1 MPLTSFMSAPVPRLA
16 RLSLLA
22 AACLALAP
30 TETRA
35 ANLYW
40 DANGGAAGVGGTG
53 DWDTTSA
60 FWSSSVAGL
69 DASVGTFSDADR
81 AFFAGQA
88 GAVDLV
94 APVTIGGLVF
104 VGDGFRLTG
113 SALTLASADG
123 QPAPEIFVGRALQA
137 ELAVGLAG
145 DDGFTKTG
153 VGTLRLTAAGTYTGL
168 TTIANGTIVLTRGD
182 ALGADASA
190 VSILGSGTRG
200 APGGQL
206 VLAGGVTLNRA
217 VSLQGLGPISDRSG
231 TVVSVGDNTLGGA
244 VAGAVGLMNNRLIAD
259 GGLLTLSGSLDILG
273 TAGTHFVTF
282 GGVNAK
288 GNGNYALTGALSG
301 TGSLNKESGGTLLLS
316 PTDSA
321 GFSGVIRASG
331 GTIRVDDLA
340 ALGSRTASGTSG
352 VLDFNGG
359 AVELRLDAPNF
370 GATRHVYHRGSS
382 TASSFFADR
391 AVGGFSVLNGVVG
404 FGQFAFEE
412 NLTFVFGGRNGFGY
426 SFTSA
431 PVQGG
436 TNNSTITSN
445 APGTVVFN
453 GNTWANSDNTAART
467 LTINGAGNVTFGGN
481 LVASSAA
488 FDHNLTKA
496 GASLLRIVGT
506 GSTLDGTVSINDG
519 ALAITDFRSITN
531 NAGRIN
537 IGSTTAQGRLIIGE
551 TGANPSAAGLVTNKV
566 VSLAGTT
573 GGAQIFAS
581 QPGAN
586 PVVFNAA
593 FLATGAG
600 AKTLAF
606 SGTNTAENLVAGAI
620 VENTGAVSLQKNG
633 PGTWALAG
641 ANAFTG
647 GTLITN
653 GTLRL
658 KDTYAAGASRNL
670 MPDAAGFTFQ
680 GLTATQDAGG
690 VLEYVGAA
698 GAASVERLGALNLTA
713 GAATIRVSAGL
724 SGTAA
729 LEFASLVTNANSTLN
744 VVVGAGATVKLGTLA
759 GFGAQRIYFNGADIG
774 IFDNGVVRAPIYGTD
789 TDFNAVNV
797 LTTAKHGYLTADAST
812 AAITQK
818 TLKLEGSVT
827 LTLSGTLS
835 MNNGSNQN
843 GNILATGGA
852 SRITG
857 ANVSGPGTAN
867 LSLRVNQASD
877 VLTIDGSLTGFSGG
891 INKNGEGRLVLNGAA
906 NAFTGS
912 INLNEGEIELG
923 AGARLGGDGATTFS
937 PLNLRQWGV
946 LDLGGNT
953 VGFNA
958 FNGSGVVTN
967 GAAGAATFI
976 AGNNAGDGT
985 WTGVFQDGVG
995 VLNVAKTGTAGQN
1008 WHGVSTHT
1016 GFTRIGGSG
1025 LVDVQVMADIGLPSG
1040 LGAGSAAAHAASR
1053 VFNGSTGG
1061 LNYSGSSRLLA
1072 LTFGSASVSTDRLFT
1087 LAGTG
1092 ATLSSTVSNG
1102 NAIVWRNPGDIAFG
1116 LVGPQTLVLAGTST
1130 GDNALFPR
1138 LTDSG
1143 TGADLTAV
1151 TKTGA
1156 GVWVLANPANAYT
1169 GLTTAAN
1176 GTLVFAADGSL
1187 PAGSPL
1193 VIGDAA
1199 TVGLV
1204 QAEGSFVRPLAAAAA
1219 PGVGAVTWAG
1229 TAGGGFAASF
1239 SSLVVALGGIGS
1251 PTPLTWGQD
1260 GFVPAGAAL
1269 YLNSTVAL
1277 GVVDFRNPI
1286 DVAGAARTINVN
1298 DNTGT
1303 FTDYAVLS
1311 GVVSNGAG
1319 SPAGLIKAGA
1329 GVLVLSGANTY
1340 DGATTVSAGQL
1351 MVTSLGSSGAAGSSS
1366 LGATLGAH
1374 LDGSALLL
1382 GNAGTTGGIL
1392 HYVGQ
1397 GEVSDRKIRLNTTTG
1412 SPEIHASGAG
1422 ALVLTN
1428 VANDLVAGAKTL
1440 YLRGSNAGGN
1450 AIRSILAD
1458 NGGALGVQVDG
1469 SAAWTLENPL
1479 NTFTGTVTVGGG
1491 ALGVGADAALG
1502 TGILSMGSAS
1512 VFAVGGDRVLANVP
1526 QIANNTG
1533 VAFVGDHAFTFTQPL
1548 ALRASANSVGL
1559 VNNLPAGKPIV
1570 FGAVTANDIDANGR
1584 SWNISGSGDTIVTGD
1599 ITTTKAFSFVLNYSG
1614 TGSLTLGGVASN
1626 TNGGALNVTNGT
1638 LRLGADGV
1646 LANLL
1651 AGASVVTP
1659 INLSLNPALGATAT
1673 LDLNG
1678 RADTL
1683 RGLTSSAGT
1692 AVIANSAAG
1701 AAQLTFGS
1709 GDQAFALNGAVTN
1722 DGAGPLALR
1731 KVGTAAATFG
1741 GGSYAHKGG
1750 TFAEGG
1756 ILTFNGPVSATNA
1769 LSATGGARLALPGGL
1784 TQPALVTALT
1794 VGPGATLSLAGDNV
1808 GSDLAALTALSL
1820 GTGAGTGTATLAL
1833 NIGDVATPGDGGN
1846 TDTLRLLTGGALALG
1861 GTVTFNLSDSGLNAN
1876 QTYTLLTL
1884 VDGGLTAFGT
1894 ANMLQGSTPGG
1905 FTSFTWDVTDAAVR
1919 ITTGNLITGVSY
1931 WRGLSGTAWNGAA
1944 NNWSQ
1949 DKAGATPA
1957 VSIPGQ
1963 GTDVRFQWD
1972 AGSAAAVVTTLEQ
1985 NFKVNS
1991 LVFEPAT
1998 VLAQTPVSVDI
2009 APGAVVTSRL
2019 EIAPQSATDG
2029 VAILAGG
2036 PATVT
2041 VSAGFKIGAAQTWTV
2056 ADAAAVL
2063 SLGALQGAG
2072 DITKAGAGRVV
2083 LTAAAEPSFNVA
2095 ATTDFLITGGSLE
2108 LRSGTALGSA
2118 GLANLATVRVDAG
2131 AFYVNA
2137 AATTLANPL
2146 TLAGGV
2152 LSAGT
2157 ATQTYSGAVSLLA
2170 ASTVN
2175 LRDNASAVLTTA
2187 ARNVTL
2193 TGGVTGSGRLTVDSV
2208 NTVSNLNQLS
2218 GTLSLNNSENSA
2230 WTGGLDILR
2239 GTVATNREAGF
2250 GTGPISLAAGK
2261 VVWSGTNTATWT
2273 VPNDLT
2279 IAAASGTAYGEI
2291 NVDNASGVVAAPFT
2305 VNFTGALTLGG
2316 AGGTGE
2322 ARLYLADAANTVAN
2336 FTGPITLANDGALN
2350 VFAGGATVTLDAVI
2364 GETGGAR
2371 SLALNPAGWTT
2382 TSAVLQ
2388 LRGANTFSGD
2398 LSIGAGLTAEFATVS
2413 DIGGPAS
2420 NLGRGA
2426 AITLAGGTLVF
2437 TGGTSQSTNRGLTA
2451 TANANLRLDGAA
2463 SATMTYA
2470 GAFNAG
2476 GFSAF
2481 LAAGTAAHQG
2491 SLLGGLT
2498 QTGTGAD
2505 LYVNSGRWTLGG
2517 ALSTIA
2523 DDVVVTG
2530 ADARLILSGTGSLAY
2545 TVGTSNGLYARNGG
2559 TIALASDHVVGAAN
2573 EGGLD
2578 FILLGDTTPGAVGTF
2593 EMGGFNLISPRL
2605 DLGNRAAGLEGVV
2618 TGPGLLTLTTAS
2630 ADWSSGVRLLR
2641 GSVAAD
2647 LAGGASFFKFGPGTV
2662 VLSGANAGL
2671 TNTTV
2676 STRLDEGELRLDFTG
2691 SGAAKLPT
2699 GANLDLRGGA
2709 LVLQAGATPGA
2720 QAFAGLLLTQGH
2732 SRLDLRAA
2740 AGESLLLDLAGITR
2754 AANTGTVR
2762 LLGPAGGLAAGR
2774 GFVTSATN
2782 DVTGALG
2789 AHLTLSLAGESW
2801 FVRNDTGRIAPVSS
2815 VVSND
2820 LTAWTGGAHVTDG
2833 LGGFAGQAASVRL
2846 ASLRFG
2852 AASGSVATLA
2862 AGSELVL
2869 AGGGLLVSESVTAG
2883 APTLTGGSLR
2893 SATGELILTQ
2903 HSAQPFE
2910 LASTILPGTTLTKA
2924 GNGVVVLSGANRNGA
2939 VQVQSGVLQLAG
2951 GSALEDATLVTLA
2964 TNQASTL
2971 ELLASETLG
2980 RLAGGSATTDSVFG
2994 LVDVGSHVLTL
3005 RPTANATYAG
3015 QIVGTGT
3022 IVKNGLAGETTLSGV
3037 SSGFTG
3043 LLRINQAGFALT
3055 GVGAIG
3061 ATRIEVNGAG
3071 FLLINNNGDTR
3082 SGTRIP
3088 DSTPLVLNSAAGTR
3102 VNETLIRGVWLTA
3115 DRNVTITETIGNLV
3129 FGSGTSYISGNA
3141 TGTVG
3146 VAGLISSNFVRQNGA
3161 TAVIRGRAL
3170 GATSGDRNVVR
3181 IGDTVADAA
3190 FVAGLVGGAGAAG
3203 TATVSIVPWM
3213 VGESLSAAYADAN
3226 MGNSLMTYVSGQTVR
3241 PLNLATEYATYATA
3255 GATNNTRESLTADV
3269 TALAGRTVN
3278 SLSLHAA
3285 NTIASTFAF
3294 TGAGA
3299 AQSLTNTSGAFL
3311 FTLNPAATAG
3321 FATRI
3326 NVGGFDDGLLVGGS
3340 EYLFHVQNPSSATGS
3355 ATLVVGVASPLATAA
3370 DLTKSGRGTLVLAGV
3385 NAAGGGAR
3393 RTTLNEGVL
3402 EIPDLDAIGGDTGS
3416 LVFAGGTLRLG
3427 AGFVDDLFTR
3437 SLTLLEGGMGLDTNG
3452 VNLTVATGFGTGV
3465 GRFSKFG
3472 LGDLTL
3478 NAPISNGGPVL
3489 IGGGKVV
3496 FGVPGALAS
3505 GWDLQL
3511 GEGATSGSLDLG
3523 LSNHTVTA
3531 LSALANSPG
3540 TSVITVAPGRVL
3552 RVEGDVLLA
3561 NRADAATTR
3570 LSIEGGGDLVVQGAS
3585 IVVGQNGAGTNL
3597 SSSAFLDLSGT
3608 ASFTAEL
3615 SNRLV
3620 VMLQGDN
3627 SAADFGVL
3635 TLSSGPNLISAPSIL
3650 IGAGGAGSA
3659 NNALRLGPA
3668 SNVLRTDLV
3677 YVGGGNRDSGR
3688 VDFHATGGTFTL
3700 RNLSGDGR
3708 AQVTFGNSTAQTTGY
3723 TATNVFELDGRVV
3736 DLAIGTFATSPF
3748 ARSGANV
3755 HDFRFN
3761 AGVVDILRLD
3771 LAIAK
3776 GTGASTSL
3784 LRIGGGELRL
3794 GGSAAFGDLGT
3805 GSVSLGTAGAGE
3817 LRIDGGLVLAS
3828 VPLTRAAGS
3837 GSGTLTL
3844 SGGVLDLG
3852 GLDLGSA
3859 SSPLTF
3865 ALSAG
3870 TLRNYGQLNGGQA
3883 LVKTGPGTLVL
3894 DGSSGHVAGIT
3905 INAGVLQVGAG
3916 GSTGTLGA
3924 SDVTNA
3930 GTLAFDRTGTL
3941 LVPGA
3946 IVGTGD
3952 LRKDGAGTVVL
3963 TGASNLV
3970 GAAVVRAGVLQLGS
3984 GGTSGSLLTSG
3995 FTLDAGATLRFAR
4008 SDDFDFNSSLTG
4020 AVGSVL
4026 EQAGS
4031 GRSRLMAGNLSFA
4044 GDLRVTSGE
4053 LDAAAIDALS
4063 SARQLIV
4070 STGATL
4076 TMTVDAATGYGLGP
4090 DLSLEGGLLR
4100 FLAGSGDAVSASL
4113 RDLDLAGGV
4122 ISAGLA
4128 AANVNS
4134 MVVKGRIDVSEDTT
4148 VSARQVAFISG
4159 GTASVATEVAVVAGK
4174 TLAFTGTLADDQTA
4188 MLPTAFDKRGAG
4200 TLVLS
4205 GDNGRMTG
4213 ASLVTAGVLDVRHVN
4228 ALGDG
4233 VATNLVTF
4241 APGQTSVVG
4250 GSLVSN
4256 QANFGTAG
4264 AVAGK
4269 IIVGSGG
4276 AIGVAAPGSAV
4287 IGNLAVTNLTLQGGG
4302 RVDFKFWDRASGLG
4316 VGYDQLDLGAVDL
4329 RGASSANRITIKLIS
4344 MSSAN
4349 AFGDSTLAKPSS
4361 PLNFTSF
4368 TIGGYDVA
4376 NSQLGANVSDL
4387 FTFDASQFTYAG
4399 GTASDAGL
4407 WMVNFNAGA
4416 ITLTAVPEPSTY
4428 GFGLGA
4434 LALAAAA
4441 LRRRR
4446 QTKKA

>member
-1 MPLTSFMSAPVPRLA
+1 MSASVPRIP
-16 RLSLLA
+16 RLSLFA

-30 TETRA
+30 TATRA

-53 DWDTTSA
+53 AWDGTSA

-69 DASVGTFSDADR
+69 DAAVGTFSDADR

-88 GAVDLV
+88 GTVDLV

-182 ALGADASA
+182 ALGADVSA

-206 VLAGGVTLNRA
+206 VLAGGVTFNRA
-217 VSLQGLGPISDRSG
+217 LSLQGLGPISDRSG
-231 TVVSVGDNTLGGA
+231 TVVSVGDNTLAGA

-259 GGLLTLSGSLDILG
+259 GGLLTLAGSLDIQG

-288 GNGNYALTGALSG
+288 GNGNYALTGALTG
-301 TGSLNKESGGTLLLS
+301 TASLNKESGGTLLLR
-316 PTDSA
+316 PTDTT
-321 GFSGVIRASG
+321 GFSGVIRTSG
-331 GTIRVDDLA
+331 GTIRVEDVA
-340 ALGSRTASGTSG
+340 SVGTRTASGTGG
-352 VLDFNGG
+352 VLDLNGG
-359 AVELRLDAPNF
+359 GMEFRLDAPNF
-370 GATRHVYHRGSS
+370 GATRHLYNRGGTTSS
-382 TASSFFADR
+382 VFADR
-391 AVGGFSVLNGVVG
+391 AVGGFSVLNGVVA

-453 GNTWANSDNTAART
+453 GNTWANSDNAAART

-481 LVASSAA
+481 LVAASAA

-566 VSLAGTT
+566 VNLAGTT

-620 VENTGAVSLQKNG
+620 VENGGAVSLQKNG

-658 KDTYAAGASRNL
+658 KDTFAAGASRNL
-670 MPDAAGFTFQ
+670 MPDAGAFTFQ

-729 LEFASLVTNANSTLN
+729 LEFASLATNGNSTLN
-744 VVVGAGATVKLGTLA
+744 VITGAGATVKLGTLA

-774 IFDNGVVRAPIYGTD
+774 IFDNGVVRAPLYGTD

-835 MNNGSNQN
+835 MNNGSNAN

-867 LSLRVNQASD
+867 LSVRVNQSSD

-912 INLNEGEIELG
+912 VNLNEGEIELG
-923 AGARLGGDGATTFS
+923 AGARLGGDGAATFS

-967 GAAGAATFI
+967 GAAGSATFVV
-976 AGNNAGDGT
+976 GNNAGDGT

-1016 GFTRIGGSG
+1016 GFTRIGGTG
-1025 LVDVQVMADIGLPSG
+1025 LVDVQIMADVGQPSG
-1040 LGAGSAAAHAASR
+1040 IGAGSAAANAASL

-1061 LNYSGSSRLLA
+1061 LNYSGSSRILA

-1092 ATLSSTVSNG
+1092 ATISSTVSNG
-1102 NAIVWRNPGDIAFG
+1102 NAIVWRNTGDIAFG
-1116 LVGPQTLVLAGTST
+1116 LVGPQTLTLTGTST
-1130 GDNALFPR
+1130 GDNSLFPR

-1151 TKTGA
+1151 TKAGA

-1176 GTLVFAADGSL
+1176 GTLVLAAAGSL
-1187 PAGSPL
+1187 PSGSPL

-1204 QAEGSFVRPLAAAAA
+1204 QAEGSFTRALAAAAS
-1219 PGVGAVTWAG
+1219 PGAGTVTWAG

-1239 SSLVVALGGIGS
+1239 SALTVALGGAGA
-1251 PTPLTWGQD
+1251 PTPLTWGQG
-1260 GFVPAGAAL
+1260 GFVPSGAAL
-1269 YLNSTVAL
+1269 HLNSTVAL
-1277 GVVDFRNPI
+1277 GVVDFRNAI
-1286 DVAGAARTINVN
+1286 DVDGAARTISVN
-1298 DNTGT
+1298 DNPGT
-1303 FTDYAVLS
+1303 STDYALLS
-1311 GVVSNGAG
+1311 GVVSNATG

-1329 GVLVLSGANTY
+1329 GVLVLAGANTY
-1340 DGATTVSAGQL
+1340 DGTTTVSAGQL
-1351 MVTSLGSSGAAGSSS
+1351 MVTSLGQSGALGASS

-1382 GNAGTTGGIL
+1382 GNAGTTGGIF

-1428 VANDLVAGAKTL
+1428 VANDLVAGAKIL

-1450 AIRSILAD
+1450 AVRSVLAD

-1469 SAAWTLENPL
+1469 SAAWILDNPL
-1479 NTFTGTVTVGGG
+1479 NTFTGTVTVTSG

-1502 TGILSMGSAS
+1502 SGVLSMGSAS

-1526 QIANNTG
+1526 QIVNNMG

-1548 ALRASANSVGL
+1548 ALRASANTSGL
-1559 VNNLPAGKPIV
+1559 TNNLPTGKPLI
-1570 FGAVTANDIDANGR
+1570 FPAVTVNDIDANGR
-1584 SWNISGSGDTIVTGD
+1584 GWNLGGSGDTVITGD
-1599 ITTTKAFSFVLNYSG
+1599 ITSTKTFSFSINYSG
-1614 TGSLTLGGVASN
+1614 TGSLTLGGTAST
-1626 TNGGALNVTNGT
+1626 TNGGVLNVTNGT

-1651 AGASVVTP
+1651 AGPSLVTP
-1659 INLSLNPALGATAT
+1659 LNLTLNPAVGATAT

-1683 RGLTSSAGT
+1683 RGLTASAGT

-1701 AAQLTFGS
+1701 VAQLTFGA

-1722 DGAGPLALR
+1722 AGAGPLTLR

-1756 ILTFNGPVSATNA
+1756 ILTFNGPLTGTNA
-1769 LSATGGARLALPGGL
+1769 LAATDGARLALAGGL
-1784 TQPALVTALT
+1784 TQPALVTAVT
-1794 VGPGATLSLAGDNV
+1794 VGPGATLSLAGDNA
-1808 GSDLAALTALSL
+1808 GSELAALTALSL

-1833 NIGDVATPGDGGN
+1833 NIGDVAAPGDGGN

-1861 GTVTFNLSDSGLNAN
+1861 GTITFNLSDAGLNAN

-1884 VDGGLTAFGT
+1884 ADGGLSAFGT
-1894 ANMLQGSTPGG
+1894 GNILQGSTPGG
-1905 FTSFTWDVTDAAVR
+1905 FTSFTWDVTDSAVR
-1919 ITTGNLITGVSY
+1919 ITSGNLITGVSY

-1944 NNWSQ
+1944 NNWSL
-1949 DKAGATPA
+1949 DKAGTTPA

-1991 LVFEPAT
+1991 LVFEAAT
-1998 VLAQTPVSVDI
+1998 NPAQTPVSVDI
-2009 APGAVVTSRL
+2009 GPGTVVTSRL
-2019 EIAPQSATDG
+2019 EIAPQSAADG
-2029 VAILAGG
+2029 VALLAGG
-2036 PATVT
+2036 PAAVT
-2041 VSAGFKIGAAQTWTV
+2041 LSAGFKIGAAQTWTV
-2056 ADAAAVL
+2056 ADAASVL

-2072 DITKAGAGRVV
+2072 DVTKSGAGRVV
-2083 LTAAAEPSFNVA
+2083 LTAAAEPSFNLA
-2095 ATTDFLITGGSLE
+2095 ATTDFLITGGDLE
-2108 LRSGTALGSA
+2108 LRSGTALGST
-2118 GLANLATVRVDAG
+2118 GLANLATVRVDGG

-2193 TGGVTGSGRLTVDSV
+2193 TGGVTGSGRLTVDSI

-2218 GTLSLNNSENSA
+2218 GTLSLNNFENSA

-2239 GTVATNREAGF
+2239 GTVATNRQAGF
-2250 GTGPISLAAGK
+2250 GTGAIAIAAGK
-2261 VVWSGTNTATWT
+2261 IVWSGANTAVWT

-2279 IAAASGTAYGEI
+2279 IAAAGGAAYGEI
-2291 NVDNASGVVAAPFT
+2291 NVDNASGTVAAPFT

-2336 FTGPITLANDGALN
+2336 FTGPITLANNGALN
-2350 VFAGGATVTLDAVI
+2350 VFAGGSTVTLDAVI

-2371 SLALNPAGWTT
+2371 SLALNPAGWTAAT
-2382 TSAVLQ
+2382 AVLQ

-2426 AITLAGGTLVF
+2426 AIALSGGTLVF
-2437 TGGTSQSTNRGLTA
+2437 TGGSSQSTNRGLTS
-2451 TANANLRLDGAA
+2451 TANATLRVAGAS

-2470 GAFNAG
+2470 GAFNAD
-2476 GFSAF
+2476 GFSVY
-2481 LAAGTAAHQG
+2481 LTAATAAQQG
-2491 SLLGGLT
+2491 ALTGGLT

-2517 ALSTIA
+2517 GLSAIA

-2530 ADARLILSGTGSLAY
+2530 ADARLILAGTGSLAY

-2559 TIALASDHVVGAAN
+2559 TIALASDHVVGANN

-2593 EMGGFNLISPRL
+2593 EMGGFNLVSPRL
-2605 DLGNRAAGLEGVV
+2605 DLGNRATGLEGVV

-2676 STRLDEGELRLDFTG
+2676 ATRLDEGELRLDFTG

-2709 LVLQAGATPGA
+2709 LVLQAGAAPGA
-2720 QAFAGLLLTQGH
+2720 QAFAGLVLTQGH
-2732 SRLDLRAA
+2732 SRLDLRAG

-2782 DVTGALG
+2782 DATGALG
-2789 AHLTLSLAGESW
+2789 AHLTLSLAGSSW
-2801 FVRNDTGRIAPVSS
+2801 FVRNDAGRLAAVASA
-2815 VVSND
+2815 VSND
-2820 LTAWTGGAHVTDG
+2820 VTAWIADAHVTDG
-2833 LGGFAGQAASVRL
+2833 VGGFTGQAASVRL

-2869 AGGGLLVSESVTAG
+2869 RGGLLVSESVTAG
-2883 APTLTGGSLR
+2883 APALQGGGIR

-2910 LASTILPGTTLTKA
+2910 LGSTILAGTTLTKA

-2964 TNQASTL
+2964 GNQASTL

-2980 RLAGGSATTDSVFG
+2980 RLAGGNATTDSVFG
-2994 LVDVGSHVLTL
+2994 LVDVGGHALTL
-3005 RPTANATYAG
+3005 RPTANATYSG

-3022 IVKNGLAGETTLSGV
+3022 IVKNGLAGETTLNGI

-3043 LLRINQAGFALT
+3043 LLRINQAGFTLT

-3071 FLLINNNGDTR
+3071 FLFINNNGDTR

-3115 DRNVTITETIGNLV
+3115 DRNVTISETIGNLV

-3141 TGTVG
+3141 SGTTG
-3146 VAGLISSNFVRQNGA
+3146 VAGLIASNFVRQNAA
-3161 TAVIRGRAL
+3161 TAVVRGRAL

-3181 IGDTVADAA
+3181 IGDAAADAA
-3190 FVAGLVGGAGAAG
+3190 FVAGLVGGAGTAG
-3203 TATVSIVPWM
+3203 TATMSIVPWM
-3213 VGESLSAAYADAN
+3213 VGEALSAAYADAN

-3255 GATNNTRESLTADV
+3255 GATNNTRESLSANLT
-3269 TALAGRTVN
+3269 TLAGRTVN

-3285 NTIASTFAF
+3285 NTAAATFAF

-3299 AQSLTNTSGAFL
+3299 TQSLTNISGAFL

-3326 NVGGFDDGLLVGGS
+3326 NVGGFDDGLLVGGA
-3340 EYLFHVQNPSSATGS
+3340 EYLFHVQNPSTATGA

-3416 LVFAGGTLRLG
+3416 VVFAGGTLRLG
-3427 AGFVDDLFTR
+3427 TGFADDLFTR

-3452 VNLTVATGFGTGV
+3452 VSLTVATGFGTGV

-3489 IGGGKVV
+3489 IAGGKIV

-3511 GEGATSGSLDLG
+3511 GEGATTGSLDLG

-3531 LSALANSPG
+3531 LSALANNPAA
-3540 TSVITVAPGRVL
+3540 SVVTIAPGRTL

-3561 NRADAATTR
+3561 NRTDAATTR

-3585 IVVGQNGAGTNL
+3585 IVVGQNTAGTNF

-3627 SAADFGVL
+3627 SNADSGVL
-3635 TLSSGPNLISAPSIL
+3635 TLSAGPNLISAPSIL
-3650 IGAGGAGSA
+3650 IGAGGGGSS
-3659 NNALRLGPA
+3659 NNALRLGP
-3668 SNVLRTDLV
+3668 STNVLRTDLLNL
-3677 YVGGGNRDSGR
+3677 GSGNRDGGR
-3688 VDFHATGGTFTL
+3688 LEFQPGAGTLSL
-3700 RNLSGDGR
+3700 RNLAGDGR
-3708 AQVTFGNSTAQTTGY
+3708 AQISMGNGSAQTTGY
-3723 TATNVFELDGRVV
+3723 ITANVIDLEGRVV
-3736 DLAIGTFATSPF
+3736 DLAIGNYRTAPF
-3748 ARSGANV
+3748 ARSGANN
-3755 HDFRFN
+3755 HDFRFD
-3761 AGVVDILRLD
+3761 AGVVDILQLN
-3771 LAIAK
+3771 LAVAK
-3776 GTGASTSL
+3776 GTGVSTSL
-3784 LRIGGGELRL
+3784 FRIGGGELRL

-3805 GSVSLGTAGAGE
+3805 GSVSLGTDGAGE

-3828 VPLTRAAGS
+3828 VPLGRSAGS

-3859 SSPLTF
+3859 ATPLTL
-3865 ALSAG
+3865 ALTAG

-3883 LVKTGPGTLVL
+3883 LVKTGAGTLVL

-3905 INAGVLQVGAG
+3905 IDAGVLQVGAG

-3924 SDVTNA
+3924 SDVANA

-3941 LVPGA
+3941 VVSGA
-3946 IVGTGD
+3946 IIGTGD

-3963 TGASNLV
+3963 TGASNLG
-3970 GAAVVRAGVLQLGS
+3970 GAAAVRAGVLQLGS
-3984 GGTSGSLLTSG
+3984 GGTSGSLLASG
-3995 FTLDAGATLRFAR
+3995 FALDAGATLRFAR
-4008 SDDFDFNSSLTG
+4008 SDVFDFNSSLTG

-4031 GRSRLMAGNLSFA
+4031 GRARITSANLSFA

-4053 LDAAAIDALS
+4053 LDAAAIDAVS

-4070 STGATL
+4070 SAGATL
-4076 TMTVDAATGYGLGP
+4076 SLTVDAATGYGFGP

-4100 FLAGSGDAVSASL
+4100 FLAGSGDATLASL

-4122 ISAGLA
+4122 ISSGLA

-4134 MVVKGRIDVSEDTT
+4134 MVVKGRIDVSDDTT

-4205 GDNGRMTG
+4205 GDNARMTG
-4213 ASLVTAGVLDVRHVN
+4213 ASSVNVGVLDVRHVN

-4241 APGQTSVVG
+4241 LPGQTSVFG

-4256 QANFGTAG
+4256 QANFGAAG

-4269 IIVGSGG
+4269 IIVGPGG

-4287 IGNLAVTNLTLQGGG
+4287 IGNLAVTNLALQGGG

-4329 RGASSANRITIKLIS
+4329 RGASSVNRITIKLIS